1 MLDPHRNQ
9 MNTEMNPNQ
18 QRSTLPRY
26 QRLLV
31 YAVLLVLGYAAA
43 RQLLAWV
50 ERKGRKS
57 LW

>member
-1 MLDPHRNQ
+1 
-9 MNTEMNPNQ
+9 MNTEINPNP

-31 YAVLLVLGYAAA
+31 YAVLLLLGYAAA
-43 RQLLAWV
+43 RRVIAYLEA
-50 ERKGRKS
+50 KGKS

>member
-1 MLDPHRNQ
+1 
-9 MNTEMNPNQ
+9 MNTENNANP

-31 YAVLLVLGYAAA
+31 YAALLLLGYAAA
-43 RQLLAWV
+43 RRLIAFLEA
-50 ERKGRKS
+50 RGKS

>member
-1 MLDPHRNQ
+1 

-18 QRSTLPRY
+18 QRSTLPRH

-43 RQLLAWV
+43 RQLLAWI